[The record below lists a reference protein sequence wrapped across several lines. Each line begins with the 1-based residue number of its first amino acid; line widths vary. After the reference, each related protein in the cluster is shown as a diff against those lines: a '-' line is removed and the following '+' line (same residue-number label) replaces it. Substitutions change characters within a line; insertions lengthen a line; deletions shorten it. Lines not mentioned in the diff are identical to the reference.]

1 MINWFSDSVVERPY
15 DFNGYVDPMPLFV
28 PSLQVAGC
36 DVLDCQTILD
46 IDNDTKDM

>member
-15 DFNGYVDPMPLFV
+15 DFNGDVDSMPLFV
-28 PSLQVAGC
+28 QSLQVAGGA
-36 DVLDCQTILD
+36 VLDCQTILE